1 MSKETLLINNYSGVL
16 SNKAILRHMD
26 NGNIIIDPFNLQ
38 NLKTTSY
45 DVTLGEYYFEPLLPQ
60 RALHIYNPY
69 SEEEVRRIWGQPK
82 LAPLAKEVAEYGP
95 APKLLGAKEDDRV
108 ILIPPRKIFLC
119 HTHEFI
125 GGRNCVTTM
134 MKARSSWGRNF
145 IEVCRDA
152 GWGDVGYINRWTM
165 EVANTSDEYYI
176 PLIVGRR
183 VAQIIFFEVEPPITE
198 ENDYAKNGK
207 YQSVSGIDEVKKNWT
222 PYAMLPMLYKDF
234 EAEGSVLL
242 LS

>member
-1 MSKETLLINNYSGVL
+1 MSKEGLLINGCSGVL

-26 NGNIIIDPFNLQ
+26 SGNIIIDPFNFQ

-45 DVTLGEYYFEPLLPQ
+45 DVTLGEYYFEPLPPQ

-69 SEEEVRRIWGQPK
+69 SEEEVRRIWGRPK
-82 LAPLAKEVAEYGP
+82 LAPLAEEVAEYGP
-95 APKLLGAKEDDRV
+95 APRLLGAQEEDRV
-108 ILIPPRKIFLC
+108 ILIPPRKIYLC

-165 EVANTSDEYYI
+165 EIANTSDEYYI

-183 VAQIIFFEVEPPITE
+183 IAQIIFFAVEPLIDE
-198 ENDYAKNGK
+198 ENDYAKDGK
-207 YQSVSGIDEVKKNWT
+207 YQNLSDIGEVKRNWT
-222 PYAMLPMLYKDF
+222 PDAMLPKLYKDHI
-234 EAEGSVLL
+234 
-242 LS
+242 